1 MFSQNDNLKKIM
13 MIIFPIVKLKENKE
27 YITLY
32 LNQNSKNYL
41 STFNFIAFWV
51 ILVYLGIQMNYN
63 IIN

>member
-32 LNQNSKNYL
+32 LNKNSKNYF

-51 ILVYLGIQMNYN
+51 ILVYLGIQMNHN
-63 IIN
+63 II

>member
-41 STFNFIAFWV
+41 STFNFIAFWF
-51 ILVYLGIQMNYN
+51 ILVYSGIQMNHN
-63 IIN
+63 II

>member
-51 ILVYLGIQMNYN
+51 ILVYLGIQMNHN
-63 IIN
+63 II

>member
-13 MIIFPIVKLKENKE
+13 IIIFPIVKLKENKE

-51 ILVYLGIQMNYN
+51 ILVYLGIQMNHN
-63 IIN
+63 II

>member
-32 LNQNSKNYL
+32 LNQNSKNYF

-51 ILVYLGIQMNYN
+51 ILVYLGIQMNHN
-63 IIN
+63 II